1 MKKTFVALMAMLLF
15 FAQAKA
21 QYYYDRSKNP
31 DKKVKVIEKS
41 GRDFDTFYFLSW
53 DNNQPSSNT
62 NFVSSASSLGSKLGF
77 RKRLNNV
84 DRLWAGADFGWAVYK
99 EYFPYTTYTTGT
111 RSLSTDLYNY
121 VYSYNLGAT
130 IDYFIFPM
138 ERLVVPYGGLTIGAA
153 YDKFAQYYN
162 VYGSSGNSWGLLLRP
177 EVGVLIGFKENASW
191 RIKAAFHFDYST
203 NSNKDFGYKSFTN
216 TGFQIGIVKMAW

>member
-1 MKKTFVALMAMLLF
+1 MKKTFVALMAILLF
-15 FAQAKA
+15 LAQAKA

-31 DKKVKVIEKS
+31 DKRVMEKT

-62 NFVSSASSLGSKLGF
+62 SFVSAASSLGSKLGF
-77 RKRLNNV
+77 RKRLNDV

-111 RSLSTDLYNY
+111 RSLSTDLYDY

-130 IDYFIFPM
+130 LDYFIFPM
-138 ERLVVPYGGLTIGAA
+138 ERLVTPYGGLAIGAA
-153 YDKFAQYYN
+153 YNKYTQYYN
-162 VYGSSGNSWGLLLRP
+162 VYGSSRGSWGPLLRP
-177 EVGVLIGFKENASW
+177 DVEVLIRLKENASW
-191 RIKAAFHFDYST
+191 RIKAAIH
-203 NSNKDFGYKSFTN
+203 
-216 TGFQIGIVKMAW
+216 

>member
-15 FAQAKA
+15 LAQAKA
-21 QYYYDRSKNP
+21 QYYYDRPKNP
-31 DKKVKVIEKS
+31 DKKVIEKS

-62 NFVSSASSLGSKLGF
+62 DFVSSASSLGSKFGF

-99 EYFPYTTYTTGT
+99 EYFPYTTYTLGT
-111 RSLSTDLYNY
+111 RSLSTDLYDY

-130 IDYFIFPM
+130 MDYFIFPM

-153 YDKFAQYYN
+153 YDKFTQYYN
-162 VYGSSGNSWGLLLRP
+162 IYGSSGESWGLLLRP
-177 EVGVLIGFKENASW
+177 EAGVLIGFKENSSW
-191 RIKAAFHFDYST
+191 RIKAAIHFDYSS